1 MENTNDVLVPEH
13 YNANQLVTY
22 KKIENDVVSFPTIK
36 VNDLEWELDR
46 QRSMQKRIDELN
58 NTISRITDNMTEE
71 SWYNP
76 NTEAAEI
83 LNDLCEILQ
92 YSPVKTIDFTA
103 NVTINGQ
110 IDIPMN
116 EVEDFDLDSFIYDVL
131 SIDTYHG
138 NVEIHDWD
146 VNSVDEC

>member
-1 MENTNDVLVPEH
+1 METTNEVQAPEH

-46 QRSMQKRIDELN
+46 QRKMTTRIDELN
-58 NTISRITDNMTEE
+58 YTISRIIDNMTEE

-83 LNDLCEILQ
+83 LNDLCEILGHT
-92 YSPVKTIDFTA
+92 PVKTIEFTA
-103 NVTINGQ
+103 NVTINGVVE
-110 IDIPMN
+110 IPMN
-116 EVEDFDLDSFIYDVL
+116 EVEDFDLDSFVYETIP
-131 SIDTYHG
+131 IDSYNG
-138 NVEIHDWD
+138 NVEINDWD

>member
-1 MENTNDVLVPEH
+1 METTNEVVVPEH
-13 YNANQLVTY
+13 YNSNQLVTY

-36 VNDLEWELDR
+36 VVDLEGELDR
-46 QRSMQKRIDELN
+46 QRRMQTRIDELN
-58 NTISRITDNMTEE
+58 YSISRIIDNMTEE

-83 LNDLCEILQ
+83 LNDLCEILNHN
-92 YSPVKTIDFTA
+92 PVKTIDFTA

-110 IDIPMN
+110 IEIPMN
-116 EVEDFDLDSFIYDVL
+116 EIEDFDLDSFIFEVL
-131 SIDTYHG
+131 SIDSYNG
-138 NVEIHDWD
+138 NVEVHDWD